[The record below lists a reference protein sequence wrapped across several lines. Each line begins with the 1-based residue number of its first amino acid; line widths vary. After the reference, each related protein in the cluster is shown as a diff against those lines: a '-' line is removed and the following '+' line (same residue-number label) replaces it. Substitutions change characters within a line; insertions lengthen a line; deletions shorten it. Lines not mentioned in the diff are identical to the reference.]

1 MVFIYLIICNGVVLF
16 SISTGAEGFH
26 RLFWFWGKVVRT
38 RALLTAVRFLPFD
51 GTSTA
56 PLLHLWNRPFY
67 TTRYFGQWRVGGFS
81 LNVLVLMGLCLIYFL
96 FYLLSPRKSSEVVDR
111 WLIRITD
118 RIGSLFCVRAP
129 TLYRTIKQVGL
140 YISLCGGWLVGW
152 MRVAS

>member
-51 GTSTA
+51 STSTA

-67 TTRYFGQWRVGGFS
+67 TTRYFGQWRVGGFFFKCVS
-81 LNVLVLMGLCLIYFL
+81 ADGPVFNLLPIL
-96 FYLLSPRKSSEVVDR
+96 F
-111 WLIRITD
+111 
-118 RIGSLFCVRAP
+118 
-129 TLYRTIKQVGL
+129 TLAEEEQR
-140 YISLCGGWLVGW
+140 SC
-152 MRVAS
+152 